1 MEPLAPSLV
10 GCNISTTSRSRIH
23 ASQETLSSLVN
34 TPRLMLQWCAQTS
47 GKQPL
52 QPATRGAIRSSP
64 THHSSAR
71 ASMGAHGPHAQS
83 VELAGASV
91 QETAPMPTATHPRLA
106 QASGST
112 RPPSPRQKKVYFY
125 AEFNPVANGQQCNK
139 GLKSNASLG
148 ASTPPVPIA
157 IQLAYHVKPGWMV
170 VPGSADTAL
179 SGPYDYTGAAD
190 TCMENGDACESFSF
204 ECSNAPNGC
213 GICAGGPRD
222 QCEEKFPQEATQIT
236 YTHFGQSSLVKD
248 ANANHAAYW
257 KTGRR
262 FVVPN
267 PPSQKSNVTSVMV

>member
-1 MEPLAPSLV
+1 MQHLYYEPLENTCITGNPIFTGEYTATDAAVVCSNLGQTAPPA
-10 GCNISTTSRSRIH
+10 GDTWCNPELTNPPQFCPGLHGGPRTPCPKCGTSRCQCPGDSSDANGD
-23 ASQETLSSLVN
+23 ASET
-34 TPRLMLQWCAQTS
+34 CAGFWFDKTTES
-47 GKQPL
+47 
-52 QPATRGAIRSSP
+52 
-64 THHSSAR
+64 
-71 ASMGAHGPHAQS
+71 
-83 VELAGASV
+83 
-91 QETAPMPTATHPRLA
+91 ET
-106 QASGST
+106 
-112 RPPSPRQKKVYFY
+112 KKVYFY

-248 ANANHAAYW
+248 ANHAAYW